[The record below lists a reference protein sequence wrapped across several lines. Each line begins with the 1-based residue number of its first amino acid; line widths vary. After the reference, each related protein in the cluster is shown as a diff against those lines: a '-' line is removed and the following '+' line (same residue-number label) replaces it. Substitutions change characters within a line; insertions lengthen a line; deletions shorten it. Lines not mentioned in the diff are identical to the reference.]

1 MSEEQATEGHAA
13 SDPLSDFVDE
23 ILRRHFGPEY
33 KSAASMD
40 HQDVE
45 RLLTDD
51 TRRRVEE
58 ARNAAME
65 WGRTEIV
72 GEVAIASD
80 RLVITSHGLVYAAG
94 MSAPGVQTHR
104 YYLATPIE
112 LFESI
117 VGRVDAASLEQR
129 SVAAVDDRFGHE
141 LTYPWPLDTGLRHLL
156 DAHQALHLDL
166 SHLTARRWREG

>member
-1 MSEEQATEGHAA
+1 MTQEHAA
-13 SDPLSDFVDE
+13 SDPLLDFVDE
-23 ILRRHFGPEY
+23 VLQRYFGPEY
-33 KSAASMD
+33 SSGAPMGRE
-40 HQDVE
+40 DVE

-58 ARNAAME
+58 ARTAAVE
-65 WGRTEIV
+65 WGRTEIT

-94 MSAPGVQTHR
+94 MSAPGAHR
-104 YYLATPIE
+104 PLYYLATPPA

-117 VGRVDAASLEQR
+117 VERVDVASLR
-129 SVAAVDDRFGHE
+129 PGAVAAVDDRFGHD
-141 LTYPWPLDTGLRHLL
+141 LTYPWPLDTGLRQML

-166 SHLTARRWREG
+166 SGHAAPQSPDR

>member
-1 MSEEQATEGHAA
+1 MSGEQVT
-13 SDPLSDFVDE
+13 SDPLLDFVDE
-23 ILRRHFGPEY
+23 VLQRHFGPEY
-33 KSAASMD
+33 SSAD
-40 HQDVE
+40 RIDRHHVE
-45 RLLTDD
+45 QLLTDD

-58 ARNAAME
+58 ARDAAVE
-65 WGRTEIV
+65 WGRSELA
-72 GEVAIASD
+72 GEVVIASD

-94 MSAPGVQTHR
+94 MSAPGAHR
-104 YYLATPIE
+104 PLYYLATPIE

-117 VGRVDAASLEQR
+117 VERVDDTSLRQG

-166 SHLTARRWREG
+166 SDHVTAPQPRER